1 MISLRTLCG
10 GLFFSSSLCIYF
22 VCVRVYVSL
31 GRFEF
36 GVPVGRVVPDVLCYV
51 VLALILVLIANVS

>member
-1 MISLRTLCG
+1 MY
-10 GLFFSSSLCIYF
+10 LFC
-22 VCVRVYVSL
+22 VCVRVCVSL

-51 VLALILVLIANVS
+51 VLCVILDSISVLRVALCCGALRCDVM

>member
-1 MISLRTLCG
+1 MRWPFF
-10 GLFFSSSLCIYF
+10 LFFFVYLFC
-22 VCVRVYVSL
+22 VCVRVCVSL